1 MLHELYTV
9 SEANNL
15 GIGIAVKVKFTII
28 SAIFDYNPKIC
39 DAMKPE
45 HWEKLLQCIAELLD
59 LLNSRTD
66 IIMGEHVSVWSGV
79 DRLYTVLLL
88 VISFQEDHEK
98 LDQAEYDAEQDPS
111 RRFFSVRGCMLTTVE
126 RMDEEFVKI
135 LKECDAHSNEYV
147 ERLKD
152 ETRVSAIIDS
162 LQTYIE
168 RQSLPA
174 ELCRLY
180 MRKIEHMYYKFDP
193 NTIKQSNV
201 RNSEKHNSFTYL

>member
-1 MLHELYTV
+1 M
-9 SEANNL
+9 
-15 GIGIAVKVKFTII
+15 
-28 SAIFDYNPKIC
+28 
-39 DAMKPE
+39 
-45 HWEKLLQCIAELLD
+45 
-59 LLNSRTD
+59 
-66 IIMGEHVSVWSGV
+66 